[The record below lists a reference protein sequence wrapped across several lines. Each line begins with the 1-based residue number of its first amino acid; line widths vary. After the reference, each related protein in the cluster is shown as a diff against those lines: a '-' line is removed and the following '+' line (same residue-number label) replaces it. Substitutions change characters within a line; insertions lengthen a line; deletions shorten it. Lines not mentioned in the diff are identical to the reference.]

1 MSKRPRA
8 EEHANGG
15 GGGRQEH
22 QHHRGGGGG
31 YGHAGRG
38 RGGGRGGG
46 GGKMPHL
53 SAAAEEKR
61 QGMRVQEM
69 ETLRKRVVEEAPAP
83 GMSTF
88 GPKILMPLLPS
99 HTYLPHTLHCYKHR
113 LPTLHRRRGQT
124 QDLPIAASVQNH
136 PQRPGAKQLH
146 GDDRHPTRRRPSRLG
161 RS

>member
-15 GGGRQEH
+15 GGGRQEQ

-31 YGHAGRG
+31 GYGRG
-38 RGGGRGGG
+38 GGRGGRGGG

-83 GMSTF
+83 GMSTSRR
-88 GPKILMPLLPS
+88 PKILCLFPPS
-99 HTYLPHTLHCYKHR
+99 HSPPHTPAL
-113 LPTLHRRRGQT
+113 LQT
-124 QDLPIAASVQNH
+124 QALNPSSTLGGNA
-136 PQRPGAKQLH
+136 
-146 GDDRHPTRRRPSRLG
+146 RPSNRCLSPKS
-161 RS
+161 RSRAWDKTALRR